1 MSIEKNSS
9 NVDNEEVKDYKVAPA
24 EAGAENL
31 SEEQPQGSKKKKIW
45 RIVGWCFAGLLAVLV
60 LAFIFRDQI
69 VTFSVRKIGSMVV
82 GTKVELASF
91 NTSLKGSVELKG
103 FKVANPV
110 GYDTPYAVEL
120 DRVFI
125 KIAPSTVLTDEPV
138 VETFALSGLRI
149 FVETRISDVSLNLTD
164 IQANAEKFAGVD
176 KKKAK
181 TEEKPVA
188 EVENKKSAPAPAP
201 LIKKADLSEMRI
213 YAVTVVGKVPFPVG
227 PVSVSNVG
235 GKGKTWSEVSQ
246 MLFGDLWKVL
256 QNVIGK
262 VRNVANSG
270 VDAAKALGSGIG
282 KGAIAVGQAGKEAGK
297 AVGSGLQKGVS
308 AVGDAGKSVGT
319 GLQKGVSAVGD
330 AGKSIG
336 KGVTDLFRKK

>member
-1 MSIEKNSS
+1 MSSEENKCNA
-9 NVDNEEVKDYKVAPA
+9 DNEELKEYKVAPGE
-24 EAGAENL
+24 EAAAEN
-31 SEEQPQGSKKKKIW
+31 SEPQGKEIKKKKVW
-45 RIVGWCFAGLLAVLV
+45 RIVGWCFAGLLAVLF

-91 NTSLKGSVELKG
+91 STSLKGSVELKG
-103 FKVANPV
+103 FKVANPA

-138 VETFALSGLRI
+138 VENFTLSGLRI
-149 FVETRISDVSLNLTD
+149 FVETKLRDVRLNLTD
-164 IQANAEKFAGVD
+164 IQANAEKFAGLD
-176 KKKAK
+176 KKSKKSETKTAPKSEAKAK
-181 TEEKPVA
+181 KA
-188 EVENKKSAPAPAP
+188 APAP

-213 YAVTVVGKVPFPVG
+213 YAVTVVGKLPFPVV

-235 GKGKTWSEVSQ
+235 GKGKTWDDVSQ

-262 VRNVANSG
+262 VKDVANSG

-282 KGAIAVGQAGKEAGK
+282 KGAAAVGQAGMDAGK
-297 AVGSGLQKGVS
+297 AVGIGMQKGVS
-308 AVGDAGKSVGT
+308 AVGDAGKALGESVS
-319 GLQKGVSAVGD
+319 GL
-330 AGKSIG
+330 
-336 KGVTDLFRKK
+336 FKKK

>member
-1 MSIEKNSS
+1 MSIEKNNS

-24 EAGAENL
+24 EAAAENL

-103 FKVANPV
+103 FKVANPA

-149 FVETRISDVSLNLTD
+149 FVETKISDLSLNLTD

-188 EVENKKSAPAPAP
+188 EVENKKSAPAP

-213 YAVTVVGKVPFPVG
+213 YAVTVVGKVPFPVV

-235 GKGKTWSEVSQ
+235 GKGKTWGEVSQ

-262 VRNVANSG
+262 VRSVANSG

-308 AVGDAGKSVGT
+308 AVGDAGKSVGA

>member
-1 MSIEKNSS
+1 MSSEENKCNAG
-9 NVDNEEVKDYKVAPA
+9 NEELKEYKVAPG
-24 EAGAENL
+24 EETVAEN
-31 SEEQPQGSKKKKIW
+31 SEPQGKEIKKKKVW
-45 RIVGWCFAGLLAVLV
+45 RIVGWCFAGLLAVLF

-91 NTSLKGSVELKG
+91 STSLKGSVELKG
-103 FKVANPV
+103 FKVANPA

-138 VETFALSGLRI
+138 VENFTLSGLRI
-149 FVETRISDVSLNLTD
+149 FVEAKLRDVRLNLTD
-164 IQANAEKFAGVD
+164 IQANAEKFAGLD
-176 KKKAK
+176 KKSKKSETKPAPKSEAKAK
-181 TEEKPVA
+181 KA
-188 EVENKKSAPAPAP
+188 APAP

-213 YAVTVVGKVPFPVG
+213 YAVTVVGKLPFPVV

-235 GKGKTWSEVSQ
+235 GKGKTWDDVSQ

-256 QNVIGK
+256 QNVVGK
-262 VRNVANSG
+262 VKDVANSG

-282 KGAIAVGQAGKEAGK
+282 KGAAAVGQAGMDAGK
-297 AVGSGLQKGVS
+297 AVGIGMQKGVS
-308 AVGDAGKSVGT
+308 AVGDAGKALGESVS
-319 GLQKGVSAVGD
+319 GL
-330 AGKSIG
+330 
-336 KGVTDLFRKK
+336 FKKK